1 VKPDGKK
8 AWVYRYKKPD
18 GKWSWLG
25 LGNYPE
31 VSGQLARQKA
41 AELLADSSK
50 GVSLIVAKQQRQQAE
65 LEQNNA
71 TFEKLIYEFL
81 DTKVTKYTKYTRST
95 PSTRLVSLNG
105 AIKPVGQVA
114 ISLTAVFSATPLQFM
129 QAKQCVF

>member
-1 VKPDGKK
+1 MKRTHIKKRPMSDTTLATLEPEANEYRELDGNGLYFRVKPDGKK

-65 LEQNNA
+65 QHHL
-71 TFEKLIYEFL
+71 
-81 DTKVTKYTKYTRST
+81 
-95 PSTRLVSLNG
+95 
-105 AIKPVGQVA
+105 
-114 ISLTAVFSATPLQFM
+114 
-129 QAKQCVF
+129 